1 MEGQAA
7 ALERVKQ
14 TMLTSRRLMLKVD
27 RLGVEATCQAKCWVV
42 LQACPVEAF
51 VWCRPRRQESAQV
64 YSEWAASLLPW
75 GHAP

>member
-42 LQACPVEAF
+42 LQAC
-51 VWCRPRRQESAQV
+51 QV
-64 YSEWAASLLPW
+64 KASW
-75 GHAP
+75 I